1 MTTNYELKQ
10 RARTALKGSWQ
21 TTLMVALIASLP
33 SLLSQVV
40 AILTQSST
48 AQTMESLLLNLQD
61 NATVGDLLALVE
73 ASGLSAMSYLPTAGM
88 SLIAWLVSPFL
99 TLGMLNY
106 FFVLLRGEKE
116 ASISTVFSRKAC
128 LFKGIGLNLMTS
140 LRVFLWMLPGVA
152 AEVLAVVLALNDE
165 TSTLAMVLMWAGMAV
180 MLVLGI
186 RAALHYAMATR
197 VMAESPEKGI
207 NQCIRESVTI
217 MRRRKMLL
225 VSLELSFILL
235 SLCISLAESLL
246 TGLLGSVLG
255 STLSMALSFALN
267 IYMQMAVSAFYVT
280 YRAQT
285 EI

>member
-1 MTTNYELKQ
+1 MVTNYELKQ
-10 RARTALKGSWQ
+10 KARTALKDNWQ
-21 TTLMVALIASLP
+21 TALMVALIASLP

-48 AQTMESLLLNLQD
+48 VQTMQSLLLNLQD
-61 NATVGDLLALVE
+61 NATVGDLLTLVE
-73 ASGLSAMSYLPTAGM
+73 ASELSLTNYLPTAGM
-88 SLIAWLVSPFL
+88 SLISWLVSPFL

-106 FFVLLRGEKE
+106 FFMLLRGEKE
-116 ASISTVFSRKAC
+116 APISTVFSRTSC
-128 LFKGIGLNLMTS
+128 LFKGIGLNLITS
-140 LRVFLWMLPGVA
+140 LRVFLWMLPGMA
-152 AEVLAVVLALNDE
+152 AEVLALVLALNDE
-165 TSTLAMVLMWAGMAV
+165 TSTLALVLMWAGMAA

-197 VMAESPEKGI
+197 VMAEAPEKGI
-207 NQCIRESVTI
+207 HQCIRESVTI

-267 IYMQMAVSAFYVT
+267 IYMQMAVSAFYEV

>member
-21 TTLMVALIASLP
+21 TTLMVALIAALP

-116 ASISTVFSRKAC
+116 APISTVFSRKAC
-128 LFKGIGLNLMTS
+128 LFKGIGLNLITS

-207 NQCIRESVTI
+207 NQCIRESVII